1 MGTRHL
7 SSHPWLPGCLLS
19 LDVSTLLAKLFLPRD
34 QENKVSSGH
43 GSTALAVVL
52 PGGCGAGTLLVTSQG
67 RGLWARGMFCPHGSP
82 TSFSPSVKGR
92 GPGTESRGPGL
103 SSNLLKGLGVPH
115 SGPGFH
121 GYQRSW
127 KTPETFRKK
136 EGRAQ

>member
-1 MGTRHL
+1 MEAL
-7 SSHPWLPGCLLS
+7 PWLLSFLVAAGPGP
-19 LDVSTLLAKLFLPRD
+19 A
-34 QENKVSSGH
+34 E
-43 GSTALAVVL
+43 
-52 PGGCGAGTLLVTSQG
+52 GGPLLVTSQG

-82 TSFSPSVKGR
+82 TSISPSVKGR
-92 GPGTESRGPGL
+92 GPGMESRGPGL

-136 EGRAQ
+136 EGRAQKGEGRGARVRELQ